1 MAKEAS
7 QKLKILYLMRI
18 LLEKTD
24 ETHSITMPEI
34 IAALKLQGISAERKS
49 IYNDIESLRTYGLD
63 IIGEP
68 DGKIFKYR
76 VVNRTFEL
84 AELKLLVDS
93 VQSSKFVTEKKSN
106 DLIKKIEG
114 LGSNYEASQ
123 LQRQVYTSGRIK
135 TVNENIYY
143 NVDILHNAINQNSK
157 IKFHY
162 FQWNVKKEM
171 ELRKGGEY
179 YCVSPWG
186 LSWDDEN
193 YYLVAYDSEAEKI
206 KHYRV
211 DKMLHID
218 LTGEMREGKELFER
232 FDMAEYSKKMFGM
245 FGGKEENVKIECHN
259 CLAGVIIDRFGT
271 DVKMLKKDNEHFTAT
286 VKVAVSKQFLAWVMA
301 LGDNAK
307 IVGPENVVDQVK
319 AEIERLRRIYLES

>member
-49 IYNDIESLRTYGLD
+49 LYNDIESLRTYGLD

-68 DGKIFKYR
+68 DGKMFKYR

-218 LTGEMREGKELFER
+218 LTGEMRDGKELFER

-245 FGGKEENVKIECHN
+245 FDGKEENVKIECHN

-271 DVKMLKKDNEHFTAT
+271 DVKMLKKDDEHFTAT

-301 LGDNAK
+301 LGENAK
-307 IVGPENVVDQVK
+307 IVGPESVVNQVK
-319 AEIERLRRIYLES
+319 DEIDKLRILYQN